1 MLNESAMKLPFLT
14 NLAALAAIPVLCFS
28 TSIAA
33 PAPTTTTNTP
43 SAPATPA
50 SAAPKEVPSLSVQEL
65 LYGTASD
72 GKTRNLVE
80 TLSVDV
86 LSTFKSTTI
95 YTVDCYFFSKPGP
108 HDAEVLNDMV
118 TFELNSQR
126 FPALPIQVAA
136 LSIALPPIPKPAISK
151 GKPKPTPTP
160 APLPQRTGYVVRVLS
175 KGDLL
180 TEFYSSDSVKDL
192 VAQNPKLLNKSKARK
207 LNLADQPKN

>member
-1 MLNESAMKLPFLT
+1 MKLPFLT
-14 NLAALAAIPVLCFS
+14 NLAVLAAIPALCFS
-28 TSIAA
+28 TGIAA

-43 SAPATPA
+43 SVPTAPA
-50 SAAPKEVPSLSVQEL
+50 SAAPKEVPSLRVQEL

-80 TLSVDV
+80 TLGVDV

-118 TFELNSQR
+118 TFELNNQR

-136 LSIALPPIPKPAISK
+136 LSIALPPIPKPAVSK
-151 GKPKPTPTP
+151 GKPTPTP
-160 APLPQRTGYVVRVLS
+160 APLPQRIGYVVRVLS

-180 TEFYSSDSVKDL
+180 TEFYSSDSLKDL
-192 VAQNPKLLNKSKARK
+192 VVHNPKLLNKSKARK